1 MIQLSPNFH
10 LDEFTHSQT
19 AQRRGIDNDPPPNVV
34 ANLKHTAQMMEL
46 VRAALK
52 APILVSSG
60 YRSPEL
66 NVAVGG
72 SATSQH
78 TRGEAVDF
86 TAPSFGTPRE
96 IVEAIRKTSIP
107 YDQLILE
114 FDRWVH
120 ISFTIRPPRR
130 QALVIDRAGTRAY
143 A

>member
-1 MIQLSPNFH
+1 MNLSPNFH
-10 LDEFTHSQT
+10 LSEFTTSQT
-19 AQRRGIDNDPPPNVV
+19 AERRGIDNSPPPDVLE
-34 ANLKHTAQMMEL
+34 ALKHTAQMMEL
-46 VRAALK
+46 VRSTLGK
-52 APILVSSG
+52 PILVSSG

-66 NVAVGG
+66 NRAVGG

-78 TRGEAVDF
+78 TKGQAVDF
-86 TAPSFGTPRE
+86 TSPGFGTPRE

-120 ISFTIRPPRR
+120 ISFAPSPRK
-130 QALVIDRAGTRAY
+130 QALVIDRNGTRAL